1 MLMKAFLATF
11 LISALPNILLIGI
24 PAHMLTRKTNRLD
37 YQNVLL
43 SFASGGL
50 LGDVFLHIVPHLLEE
65 HAHDEHALE
74 GASHSHGSEG
84 IQTINRDLT
93 EFPEAAGWGDSH
105 GHPSHKHLSI
115 EKGTTDHQHHHSHE
129 DNHHHRHDS
138 HHGHDMHAEEEI
150 RGAPDE
156 HRHRRLHSPLAT
168 ESVHTESQSH
178 SHQHGTE
185 SVRVGVYILVGFLL
199 FFVIEKLTAL
209 RLRGNKEEDSPK
221 KTDESR
227 DHSQSHGHS
236 HGHSHSHSSSASVF
250 SLQLSK
256 LSASGLLNLV
266 ADSLHNFTDG
276 IAIGASFAVQSHS
289 ATSASTGTSTLALA
303 TILSVLFHEIP
314 HELGDFSILIESGF
328 RYVGSFSNFGSL
340 FFLLTGVLVCVSVN
354 GKRFEPSSLQRW
366 LHSSAHMWAT

>member
-1 MLMKAFLATF
+1 
-11 LISALPNILLIGI
+11 
-24 PAHMLTRKTNRLD
+24 
-37 YQNVLL
+37 
-43 SFASGGL
+43 
-50 LGDVFLHIVPHLLEE
+50 
-65 HAHDEHALE
+65 
-74 GASHSHGSEG
+74 
-84 IQTINRDLT
+84 
-93 EFPEAAGWGDSH
+93 
-105 GHPSHKHLSI
+105 
-115 EKGTTDHQHHHSHE
+115 
-129 DNHHHRHDS
+129 
-138 HHGHDMHAEEEI
+138 
-150 RGAPDE
+150 
-156 HRHRRLHSPLAT
+156 
-168 ESVHTESQSH
+168 
-178 SHQHGTE
+178 
-185 SVRVGVYILVGFLL
+185 VGVYILVGFLL